1 MLFGVLLR
9 RFIHTGSLR
18 LVDVAGK
25 EQFFGDG
32 EEPHCTVRLHKRSL
46 GTKLAF
52 RPSLSIAEAFMDGSL
67 TIEEGDLFDLL
78 EIFARNLDEMETN
91 PLLSLAGRARHRMAR
106 GISRDRAKTN
116 VAHHYD
122 LSGELYDLFL
132 DNDKQYS
139 CAYFESPD
147 DSLEKAQH
155 NKKRHLASKLYLNR
169 PGLKILEIGSG
180 WGGLGIYLAEE
191 GNADVTG
198 ITLSEEQHKISNER
212 ANSANL
218 DGRVRFELQDYRA
231 TTGRYDRIVSVG
243 MLEHVGR
250 RNYQDYFGQIRGLL
264 ADDGVAVIHSIGFF
278 DPPGPINPFIQKYI
292 FPDAEVPSLS
302 EVLSAVERAG
312 LLATDVEILR
322 LHYAETL
329 CAWRER
335 FLDRWDD
342 VARLYDEQ
350 FCRMWLFYLT
360 LCEIGFRH
368 RTMMVFQIQLT
379 KQIDTL
385 PLTRDYMMDWERT
398 H

>member
-1 MLFGVLLR
+1 MLFSILLR
-9 RFIHTGSLR
+9 RFIHTGSIR
-18 LVDVAGK
+18 LVDSTGK
-25 EQFFGDG
+25 EEIFGNGDG
-32 EEPHCTVRLHKRSL
+32 PHCAIRLHKKFL

-52 RPSLSIAEAFMDGSL
+52 RPGLSLAEAFMDGSL
-67 TIEEGDLFDLL
+67 TIEEGDLLDLL
-78 EIFARNLDEMETN
+78 EIFARNLDDLEVN
-91 PLLSLAGRARHRMAR
+91 PLLSIVGRARHHLATN
-106 GISRDRAKTN
+106 ISRDRAKAN

-139 CAYFESPD
+139 CAYFSSPD
-147 DSLEKAQH
+147 DSLEKAQS

-169 PGLKILEIGSG
+169 PGLKILDIGSG

-191 GNADVTG
+191 GKADVTG
-198 ITLSEEQHKISNER
+198 ITLSEEQYRISNER
-212 ANSANL
+212 KYHANL
-218 DGRVRFELQDYRA
+218 DNRVRFDLQDYRE

-250 RNYQDYFGQIRGLL
+250 RHYRDYFRKIRDLL
-264 ADDGVAVIHSIGFF
+264 ADDGVAVVHSIGFF

-292 FPDAEVPSLS
+292 FPAAEIPSLS
-302 EVLSAVERAG
+302 EVLSAVERTG

-322 LHYAETL
+322 LHYADTL
-329 CAWRER
+329 RAWREK
-335 FLDRWDD
+335 FLSRWDD

-350 FCRMWLFYLT
+350 FCRMWLFYLA

-368 RTMMVFQIQLT
+368 RTMMVFQLQLT
-379 KQIDTL
+379 KRMDAL
-385 PLTRDYMMDWERT
+385 PPTRDYMTDWERT